1 MGRLDQ
7 AKEQGD
13 RKEHPK
19 AIHPLRTSGFIHARK
34 RSKYLIILPKAA
46 SVGGLFRV
54 HRRLAQALAPID
66 RHHAPRKPNP
76 HRRPSQSHGGGRL
89 AGSAIESVSA
99 PLPHRRGEFLVRR
112 AARCLGRRDDCRV
125 NRLGAAQC
133 CLGRSYSTSECPN
146 LGHSVLNIGRHFQE
160 TPESYFARLFHVAL
174 LAPTQHQKY
183 QPILSRS

>member
-112 AARCLGRRDDCRV
+112 AARCLGAARRLQGESARGC
-125 NRLGAAQC
+125 A
-133 CLGRSYSTSECPN
+133 
-146 LGHSVLNIGRHFQE
+146 VLPRPF
-160 TPESYFARLFHVAL
+160 V
-174 LAPTQHQKY
+174 QH
-183 QPILSRS
+183 L